1 MNYPTDHYQAKYQ
14 QLLTINT
21 DDINNDV
28 LLFCS
33 YTKLISQNA
42 ELNRHIIAFIIEI
55 VRTDNQI
62 ETVNDNDDKIEEIL
76 IEANRYAVK
85 ISQELSPEMSKLFI
99 ASYNFT
105 KQCVKYRS
113 GSTNNIFQGMQDT
126 PEARDMAFCIS
137 SSVDTWCLPILFIYL
152 HIHRVP
158 IEPSQYDQILIF
170 TVIARIFNDMIYI
183 PSTEDLKYYETNTP
197 NINLH
202 NYLVKRLDQYT
213 DDSQVAN
220 GGLVGGLATVASHGP
235 QVANGGLATVASHDL
250 SSHLFSLLMG
260 FNAWQGMYPTI
271 KKAGRYDKFEIN
283 HNIFYNQPDQYSSEP
298 LDETPES
305 RFTIQS
311 IDQGLQHFLKLL

>member
-55 VRTDNQI
+55 VRTDNQV

-213 DDSQVAN
+213 DD
-220 GGLVGGLATVASHGP
+220 
-235 QVANGGLATVASHDL
+235 L

-283 HNIFYNQPDQYSSEP
+283 HNIFYHQPDQYSSEP